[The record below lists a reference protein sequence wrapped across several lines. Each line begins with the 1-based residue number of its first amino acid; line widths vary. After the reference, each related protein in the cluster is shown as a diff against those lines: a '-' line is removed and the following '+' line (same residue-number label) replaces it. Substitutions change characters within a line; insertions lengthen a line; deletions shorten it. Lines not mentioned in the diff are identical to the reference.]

1 MEQTVRFE
9 LDFLENK
16 AKLLTEDMMKL
27 SRDCGAF
34 QDRVF
39 KLEGTIKDMLR
50 HIPASVIRKH
60 IPRTV
65 LADNVPEDILQQL
78 YDGTLDTDSDLISA
92 AGQDLR
98 DETRS
103 FAQET
108 QSLERNMTEL
118 ATSSDYFQDRISTL
132 KRTFEE
138 IVGRIPAKVVKKYIP
153 ADILKAKVPDSTLQQ
168 LDDGTFEEESDSRP
182 SSTTMEKDYLFHL
195 SMEEQS

>member
-1 MEQTVRFE
+1 MFKICDLWTVILWYE
-9 LDFLENK
+9 LNPRVRWPLAMFFLYSYN
-16 AKLLTEDMMKL
+16 
-27 SRDCGAF
+27 
-34 QDRVF
+34 
-39 KLEGTIKDMLR
+39 
-50 HIPASVIRKH
+50 
-60 IPRTV
+60 
-65 LADNVPEDILQQL
+65 ILPQ
-78 YDGTLDTDSDLISA
+78 DSDLISA

-132 KRTFEE
+132 KRTFEVWHVFILKFWRKLFQE

-168 LDDGTFEEESDSRP
+168 LDDGTFEEVCGTYYVR
-182 SSTTMEKDYLFHL
+182 
-195 SMEEQS
+195 SM

>member
-1 MEQTVRFE
+1 MIWTQPSGPLAFGNVFSQ
-9 LDFLENK
+9 FL
-16 AKLLTEDMMKL
+16 LI
-27 SRDCGAF
+27 
-34 QDRVF
+34 Q
-39 KLEGTIKDMLR
+39 
-50 HIPASVIRKH
+50 P
-60 IPRTV
+60 
-65 LADNVPEDILQQL
+65 Q
-78 YDGTLDTDSDLISA
+78 DSDLISA

-132 KRTFEE
+132 KRTFEVWHVFILKFWRKLFQE

-168 LDDGTFEEESDSRP
+168 LDDGTFEEVCGTYYVRS
-182 SSTTMEKDYLFHL
+182 MQGHHQL
-195 SMEEQS
+195 SWAISH